1 MERSS
6 LIITP
11 MAADDLPFVWKLL
24 SDAAQDAGLPPL
36 DSATAHDAP
45 FGTYLADWGRPGDAG
60 VVARLA
66 DAGRVG
72 AAWYRL
78 FSPERPGYAYV
89 TPDVP
94 ELSIRLLA
102 PYRGQGIGG
111 ALLRTLIQLALQEG
125 YGALSLLVN
134 RENPAR
140 RLYMRHGFVDARLS
154 EPSDSSVT
162 LVNDFSRVAP

>member
-6 LIITP
+6 LIIAP

-36 DSATAHDAP
+36 VSSTAHDAP

-66 DAGRVG
+66 DVGRVG

-78 FSPERPGYAYV
+78 FSPERSGYGFVA
-89 TPDVP
+89 PNVP
-94 ELSIRLLA
+94 ELSIRLLE
-102 PYRGQGIGG
+102 PFRGQGIGN
-111 ALLRTLIQLALQEG
+111 ALLTALAQCARREG
-125 YGALSLLVN
+125 YSALSLSVN

-140 RLYMRHGFVDARLS
+140 RLYIRHGFVDAGLS

-162 LVNDFSRVAP
+162 LVNDFSHVAP